1 MLFARFWRPD
11 DATRGEADLE
21 ARGVDRAGTQIAFA
35 RGAGDWHGR
44 IPKLERQLA
53 ARRLGRAIAGLAVGV
68 AIDVATIERRP
79 DRLLGATGPTF
90 EEDGFFPRRHLERRI
105 AIVVGWA
112 TDPDIRAAPLAAH
125 IRQRSAERRVGHE
138 CVSTCCTRR
147 SPARSKK

>member
-90 EEDGFFPRRHLERRI
+90 
-105 AIVVGWA
+105 
-112 TDPDIRAAPLAAH
+112 
-125 IRQRSAERRVGHE
+125 RSEERRVGKA
-138 CVSTCCTRR
+138 CVSTCR
-147 SPARSKK
+147 SRWAPYH